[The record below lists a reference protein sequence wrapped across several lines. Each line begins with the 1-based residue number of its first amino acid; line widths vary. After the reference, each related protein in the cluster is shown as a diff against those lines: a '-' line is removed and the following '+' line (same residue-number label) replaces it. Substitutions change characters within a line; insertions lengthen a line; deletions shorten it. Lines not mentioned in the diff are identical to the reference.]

1 MNLRL
6 VLRIVA
12 GAILSCIVSAPAH
25 AEANTVQMVSP
36 QALEA
41 KVAYCQTC
49 HGRSA
54 QGYRGVVPIP
64 RLAGQPPAYIESQLK
79 AYIEGRLTDP
89 VMGHVAKAL
98 SPAMLTAVSAKF
110 KDLNPKPLGGAPQD
124 QIATGKKIYSEG
136 VPGQN
141 VPACTACHGQD
152 GKGIALFPP
161 LAGQL
166 HDYTIRKMTDWKKRG
181 QDATGPDTSA
191 IMQPIARG
199 LTEAQIAA
207 IAAYVSTLE

>member
-6 VLRIVA
+6 VLRTAA
-12 GAILSCIVSAPAH
+12 GAILVCVASALAH
-25 AEANTVQMVSP
+25 AETAGVQTVSP

-41 KVAYCQTC
+41 KFAYCQTC

-54 QGYRGVVPIP
+54 QGFRGVVPIP
-64 RLAGQPPAYIESQLK
+64 RLAGQPPAYVENQLK
-79 AYIEGRLTDP
+79 AYIEHRLTDP
-89 VMGHVAKAL
+89 VMAHVAKAL
-98 SPAMLTAVSAKF
+98 NPAMVTALSAKF
-110 KDLNPKPLGGAPQD
+110 KDLNPKPLGGAPKD
-124 QIATGKKIYSEG
+124 QIAAGKKIYDEG

-141 VPACTACHGQD
+141 VPACTACHG
-152 GKGIALFPP
+152 KGNPLFPP

-181 QDATGPDTSA
+181 QDTSGPDSSA
-191 IMQPIARG
+191 VMQPIARG
-199 LTEAQIAA
+199 LTEAEIAA